1 DREGGSVTV
10 ADMNTLEQAARVS
23 MSGFQDAEAPAS
35 ASSSVSH
42 PLLRLAAAVILLAAL
57 ALTLAMQFS

>member
-1 DREGGSVTV
+1 MTV